1 METITK
7 QYLGITVWVK
17 EYDEDGDHLFT
28 FNKKFST
35 LNEAAEYATEYHKG
49 RIANPGGSYQLTF
62 TRK

>member
-1 METITK
+1 MS
-7 QYLGITVWVK
+7 ITVWVK

-28 FNKKFST
+28 LTKKFFT